1 MELGSRLMRT
11 RFGRDDSYIRG
22 KKPKVLVTDIIDI
35 SDVPLKSQVEE
46 KNY

>member
-11 RFGRDDSYIRG
+11 RFGRDDIYIRG
-22 KKPKVLVTDIIDI
+22 KGSKVLVTDI
-35 SDVPLKSQVEE
+35 SDVPLKSQAEG